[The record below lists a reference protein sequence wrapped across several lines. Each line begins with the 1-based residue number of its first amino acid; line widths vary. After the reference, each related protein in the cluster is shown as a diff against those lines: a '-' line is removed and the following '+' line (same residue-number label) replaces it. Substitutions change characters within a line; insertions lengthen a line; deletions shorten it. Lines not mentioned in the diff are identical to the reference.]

1 MRFNYSREDL
11 KENGLGILMIKTLM
25 IKMSMR
31 LKMMD
36 LMKMAVMEK
45 SIKMQETNKTM
56 YDNLTIRTRSDET

>member
-36 LMKMAVMEK
+36 LMKMAVEK
-45 SIKMQETNKTM
+45 SIKMQETNKTI
-56 YDNLTIRTRSDET
+56 YDNLTIRTRTEET